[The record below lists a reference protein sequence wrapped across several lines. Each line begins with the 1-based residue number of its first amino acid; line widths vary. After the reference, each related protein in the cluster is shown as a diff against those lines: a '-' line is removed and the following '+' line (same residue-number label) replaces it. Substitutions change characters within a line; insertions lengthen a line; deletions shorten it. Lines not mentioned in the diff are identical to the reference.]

1 MARSG
6 LYITRA
12 GMWDVPADFR
22 CRKTEYAK
30 YLYID
35 AAYDQQQRMGQLYW
49 AIRNGET
56 VGYVMLAMGYVD
68 KERQADLGIDTY
80 GHIPALVITRLA
92 TDERYERQGIGS
104 RMASYAIDIAGSMA
118 MAVGCRLVF
127 ANSDPDAVG
136 FYEKM
141 GFARFAST
149 PASDP
154 GGPRRGSRGSAD
166 GGANGEGLVPMYL
179 DLGLR

>member
-49 AIRNGET
+49 AIRNGEI

-92 TDERYERQGIGS
+92 TDERYERQGIG
-104 RMASYAIDIAGSMA
+104 RHMASYAIDIAGSMA
-118 MAVGCRLVF
+118 LGIGCRLVF

-179 DLGLR
+179 DLG